1 MGEPSTRHAPAT
13 SPPDSR
19 GRGWLAAVPFA
30 LAWVVAAAVLNGALA
45 PRSQGGRGHGPLG
58 PDAPELEHA
67 PPPPPATHH
76 DEIVFDE
83 SELITV

>member
-1 MGEPSTRHAPAT
+1 
-13 SPPDSR
+13 
-19 GRGWLAAVPFA
+19 

-45 PRSQGGRGHGPLG
+45 PRSQGGRGLG

>member
-1 MGEPSTRHAPAT
+1 MGEPSTHHASAT

-45 PRSQGGRGHGPLG
+45 PRSRGGPAPG
-58 PDAPELEHA
+58 PDAPELEQA